1 MTPIY
6 NLPIDDELLAAYLDG
21 QLEGEQEEYVE
32 NAIEN
37 SPELQW
43 TVDRWIEMQIC
54 QDKVEPTEVE
64 SIEPLVKENVA
75 AIQESPV
82 IEEEREVAAIRKL
95 RISRI
100 VYMAASILLLIGIS
114 LPLLIN
120 TSRINPDSGM
130 PFDFPA
136 GEKIPMEYTD
146 LTDNPSNKNVEPIG
160 ESEEDFSYRYTIYKT
175 AIVFMWEKRIEHAE
189 IVLYSSNGTRLV
201 WGTMENHSTIAF
213 PHTHIHESDKPIWAS
228 LKFQDTDFY
237 LVDSIMINF

>member
-1 MTPIY
+1 MTPTIK
-6 NLPIDDELLAAYLDG
+6 LPIDDELLAAYLDG
-21 QLEGEQEEYVE
+21 RLEGEQEEYVE

-54 QDKVEPTEVE
+54 QDKVESTEVE
-64 SIEPLVKENVA
+64 SIKPIVKKNVA
-75 AIQESPV
+75 AIQESPG
-82 IEEEREVAAIRKL
+82 IEEEREVSAIRKL

-120 TSRINPDSGM
+120 SSRINPDSGM

-136 GEKIPMEYTD
+136 GERIPMEYSD
-146 LTDNPSNKNVEPIG
+146 LTDNPSNKNVEPIR
-160 ESEEDFSYRYTIYKT
+160 ESEEDFSYRYIIYKT

-189 IVLYSSNGTRLV
+189 IVLYSSNGTQLV